1 MKNGFIQSWPLIFLP
16 LAVVL
21 FFFFWLQFSSFEE
34 LYIQQTE
41 TELLGR
47 ARLLAYAARP
57 LIEAGRMDEVQKL
70 CRDEGGAVKS
80 RITVIDANGKV
91 LADSEEEPAQM
102 DNHAMRPEILGA
114 LEAFRNGKTSSP
126 IVRFSSTQGQRLI
139 YCAYP
144 VRIGNALY
152 IFRSAFSIHQIDRVL
167 SRVRM
172 DIIFAVLLTALV
184 PDGQP
189 PGAGSLPG
197 QCENCRG

>member
-16 LAVVL
+16 VAVVL

-102 DNHAMRPEILGA
+102 DNHAA
-114 LEAFRNGKTSSP
+114 S
-126 IVRFSSTQGQRLI
+126 
-139 YCAYP
+139 
-144 VRIGNALY
+144 
-152 IFRSAFSIHQIDRVL
+152 
-167 SRVRM
+167 
-172 DIIFAVLLTALV
+172 
-184 PDGQP
+184 
-189 PGAGSLPG
+189 
-197 QCENCRG
+197 